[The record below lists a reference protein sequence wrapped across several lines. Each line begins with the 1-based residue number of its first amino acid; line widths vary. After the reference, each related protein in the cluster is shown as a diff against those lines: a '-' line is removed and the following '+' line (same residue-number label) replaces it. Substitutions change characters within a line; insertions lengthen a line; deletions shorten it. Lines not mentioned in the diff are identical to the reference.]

1 MASRIKEIP
10 KGFHTVTPYLIVTDS
25 ARAID
30 FYKRAFG
37 AEELLRVDGPDGK
50 VAHAELKIGSS
61 IIMLSDEMPGYSRS
75 PQSLGGTAVNIY
87 LYVKDVDQVFNQA
100 VAAGAKIAM
109 PLSDMFWGDRYGQ
122 VTDPFGHSWSLA
134 THKEDVHPEELR
146 KRAKAAMAK
155 VAVSGSCSGKRDQ
168 TFA

>member
-10 KGFHTVTPYLIVTDS
+10 KGFHTATPNLIVNDS
-25 ARAID
+25 VRAID

-50 VAHAELKIGSS
+50 IVHAELKIGDS
-61 IIMLSDEMPGYSRS
+61 IIMLSEEMPGCARS
-75 PQSLGGTAVNIY
+75 PQSLGGTAVDIF
-87 LYVKDVDQVFNQA
+87 LYVKDVDRVFDQA

-109 PLSDMFWGDRYGQ
+109 PLNDMFWGDRYGQ

-134 THKEDVHPEELR
+134 THKEDVQPEELR
-146 KRAKAAMAK
+146 KRTKAAFAKMA
-155 VAVSGSCSGKRDQ
+155 Q
-168 TFA
+168 TTAAS

>member
-37 AEELLRVDGPDGK
+37 AEELLRLDGPDGK
-50 VAHAELKIGSS
+50 VAHAEIKIGDS
-61 IIMLSDEMPGYSRS
+61 IIMLSEEMPGHTRS
-75 PQSLGGTAVNIY
+75 PQSLGGTAVDIM
-87 LYVKDVDQVFNQA
+87 LYVKDVDQVFNRA
-100 VAAGAKIAM
+100 VDAGAKVTM
-109 PLSDMFWGDRYGQ
+109 PLSEMFWGDRYGQ

-134 THKEDVHPEELR
+134 THKEDVPPEELR
-146 KRAKAAMAK
+146 KRTKAAMAK
-155 VAVSGSCSGKRDQ
+155 MA
-168 TFA
+168 